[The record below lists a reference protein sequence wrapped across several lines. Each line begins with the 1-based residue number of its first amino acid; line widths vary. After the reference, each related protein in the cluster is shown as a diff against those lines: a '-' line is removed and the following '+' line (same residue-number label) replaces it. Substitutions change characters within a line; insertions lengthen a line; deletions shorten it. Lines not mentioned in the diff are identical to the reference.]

1 MYSSYQGANDERMGF
16 GGWNNGKSEKKTRSR
31 RGGAGGGGGGV
42 GGKKRG
48 FLKKLVL
55 GRGDRGKGEKL

>member
-1 MYSSYQGANDERMGF
+1 MYSSYKGANDERMGL
-16 GGWNNGKSEKKTRSR
+16 GGRNDGRSGKKTRSR
-31 RGGAGGGGGGV
+31 RGGAGGGGGGF

-55 GRGDRGKGEKL
+55 GRGDRGGENL